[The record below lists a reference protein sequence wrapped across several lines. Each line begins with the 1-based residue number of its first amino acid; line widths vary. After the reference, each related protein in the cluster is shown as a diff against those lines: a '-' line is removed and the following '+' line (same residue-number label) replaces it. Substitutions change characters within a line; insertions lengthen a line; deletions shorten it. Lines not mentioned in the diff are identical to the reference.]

1 MARGRP
7 KKRSFRPRHIDVL
20 WKTKRQLVE
29 KEIVRMRDEDDDKT
43 GSDFQLRTAASKN
56 VLANMSEQDLKLLN
70 DAVKDMAESGYL
82 EIEKRR

>member
-1 MARGRP
+1 M
-7 KKRSFRPRHIDVL
+7 
-20 WKTKRQLVE
+20 
-29 KEIVRMRDEDDDKT
+29 RMRDEDDDKT

-70 DAVKDMAESGYL
+70 DAVKDMAESGYP

>member
-1 MARGRP
+1 MAQGRP
-7 KKRSFRPRHIDVL
+7 KKRSFRPRHIVVL

-29 KEIVRMRDEDDDKT
+29 KEIERMRDEDDKT

-56 VLANMSEQDLKLLN
+56 VLANMSEHDLKLLN
-70 DAVKDMAESGYL
+70 DAVKDMAESGYP